1 MSKLSIISLI
11 SCAIAIP
18 SAMADFGHSPNR
30 DQKALLIFPV
40 MFIPIR
46 A

>member
-18 SAMADFGHSPNR
+18 SAMAPTGIK
-30 DQKALLIFPV
+30 KALLIFPV